1 MEEDKTDGPPEDD
14 LARKIARRD
23 TIAREKEIN
32 ELKLN
37 ANNKDMQSLKNDVRI
52 IVLTFLFMS
61 YRYYVVCANE
71 NLRSKKRC
79 RGG

>member
-37 ANNKDMQSLKNDVRI
+37 ANNKDMQSRKNDVRI
-52 IVLTFLFMS
+52 IVLTFIFMS
-61 YRYYVVCANE
+61 FRHYVVCTNE